1 MKKVK
6 SPNNETEILTD
17 LFATEPGEYKID
29 NRLSIV
35 IGGKGYG
42 EIDWTNVELIW
53 DTKREIKNIADKVIE
68 DNF

>member
-1 MKKVK
+1 MKKQK
-6 SPNNETEILTD
+6 YTKKETPTEIP
-17 LFATEPGEYKID
+17 EPGENKID

-35 IGGKGYG
+35 IGGKDDG

>member
-1 MKKVK
+1 MKKQK
-6 SPNNETEILTD
+6 YTKKEAPTEIP
-17 LFATEPGEYKID
+17 EPGQNKID

-53 DTKREIKNIADKVIE
+53 DTKREMEKSGLK
-68 DNF
+68 